1 MSAIPAVSP
10 TRKVLLFDVNHRR
23 REIRAANLRTR
34 GVDVV
39 CAKDLAE
46 VRDLWHIDTFRL
58 VLLEA
63 LECPEVVTFSL
74 EVHSDDPRQRLA
86 FFVGKPKYLS
96 FVPAA
101 DDTVAEVAAT
111 DSGLTLEEAFKSLS
125 QKNGF
130 VEASLR
136 MQILRSS
143 RRGATTVKPARAADI
158 RVPKDPW
165 AAMKALS
172 ETK

>member
-1 MSAIPAVSP
+1 MSAVPAVYP
-10 TRKVLLFDVNHRR
+10 TKRVLLFDVNHRR

-39 CAKDLAE
+39 CAKNLLE
-46 VRDLWHIDTFRL
+46 VRDLWHVDTFRL

-63 LECPEVVTFSL
+63 LECPEVIAFSL

-86 FFVGKPKYLS
+86 FFVGKPNYLS
-96 FVPAA
+96 LAPAVS
-101 DDTVAEVAAT
+101 DEDVAEIAGG
-111 DSGLTLEEAFKSLS
+111 DSGMTLEEAFKSLS

-136 MQILRSS
+136 MQMLRSS
-143 RRGATTVKPARAADI
+143 RRGATTVKPAR
-158 RVPKDPW
+158 DPW
-165 AAMKALS
+165 AALKTMPAD
-172 ETK
+172 